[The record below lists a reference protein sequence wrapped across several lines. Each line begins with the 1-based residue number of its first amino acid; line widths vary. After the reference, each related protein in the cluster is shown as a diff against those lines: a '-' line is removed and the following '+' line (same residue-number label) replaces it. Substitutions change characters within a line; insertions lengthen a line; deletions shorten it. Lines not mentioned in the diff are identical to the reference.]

1 MRNAKVTKP
10 RFDVYLAGAMHKR
23 LGRDVLAE
31 RENAKAICKQLDL
44 KYYDPAEDE
53 LIKPHLVI
61 DAKPDIRRM
70 RWYVAKDFRNLDK
83 CKAIVILTGDNASS
97 GSLWEAARMYFKW
110 KRPIV
115 LVAPRMFDRQLTNFS
130 TVLATKICATQLQA
144 LRYIQRR
151 IK

>member
-1 MRNAKVTKP
+1 MKNLKY
-10 RFDVYLAGAMHKR
+10 DCYLAGAMHKR

-31 RENAKAICKQLDL
+31 RENAKTICRQLGL

-70 RWYVAKDFRNLDK
+70 KWYVAKDFKNLDM
-83 CKAIVILTGDNASS
+83 CKAIVVLTGDSSSS
-97 GSLWEAARMYFKW
+97 GTAWEAARMYFVW

-115 LVAPRMFDRQLTNFS
+115 LVAPRMYDRQLTNFS
-130 TVLATKICATQLQA
+130 TVLATKVCATQAQA
-144 LRYIQRR
+144 LRWVKRNVL
-151 IK
+151 

>member
-1 MRNAKVTKP
+1 MNKLKYDA
-10 RFDVYLAGAMHKR
+10 YLAGAMHKR

-31 RENAKAICKQLDL
+31 RENAKVICKQLGL

-70 RWYVAKDFRNLDK
+70 KWYVHKDFKNLDK
-83 CKAIVILTGDNASS
+83 CKAIVVLTGDSSSS
-97 GSLWEAARMYFKW
+97 GTAWEMARMYFHH
-110 KRPIV
+110 KRPII
-115 LVAPRMFDRQLTNFS
+115 LVAPRMVDRQLTNFT

-144 LRYIQRR
+144 LRYLKRR
-151 IK
+151 LK